1 MGFADVLHRIERR
14 NFSEK
19 MENYTKDQVRRALGR
34 ERCDQEDFLALLSP
48 AARPWLEEIAVRAQD
63 ISVRNFGRTMHL
75 FTPMYLSNYCS
86 NGCVYCGFAC
96 SNQIARKQLS
106 LDEVAQEARAIAA
119 TGLRHIL
126 ILTGEAPRMASL
138 DYLESCC
145 RILQQ
150 HFSSIAIEIYALDTP
165 GYQRLVAAGVD
176 GLTIYQETYNQD
188 LYATLHPFGPKRDF
202 HFRLDAPE
210 RGCRAGMRM
219 VSLGALL
226 GLDDWRWD
234 SLCTGL
240 HAAWLQEQHPEV
252 EISVALPRMRPHAGS
267 YSPAW
272 DVSDVDFV
280 QILLALRLF
289 LPRCGISIST
299 RERAWFRNKL
309 ISLGV
314 TRMSAGVSTAVGG
327 HGDTDAGTGQFA
339 ISDERSVAEMAA
351 AIMGQG
357 YQPVYQDWRDIRP

>member
-1 MGFADVLHRIERR
+1 MGFIDVLQRIERR
-14 NFSEK
+14 NFFEK
-19 MENYTKDQVRRALGR
+19 TEHYTEEHIKRVLNQ
-34 ERCDQEDFLALLSP
+34 EHCDEEDFLALLSS
-48 AARPWLEEIAVRAQD
+48 AARPFLEEIAVRAQD
-63 ISVRNFGRTMHL
+63 ISVRNFGRIMHL

-86 NGCVYCGFAC
+86 NGCVYCGFNC
-96 SNQIARKQLS
+96 SNQIVRKQLS
-106 LDEVAQEARAIAA
+106 LEEVAQEAQCIAA

-126 ILTGEAPRMASL
+126 ILTGEAPQITNL
-138 DYLESCC
+138 DYLEDCC
-145 RILQQ
+145 LQLQQ

-210 RGCRAGMRM
+210 RGCLAGMRM

-234 SLCTGL
+234 SFCTGL
-240 HAAWLQEQHPEV
+240 HAAWLQKQYPGV
-252 EISVALPRMRPHAGS
+252 EISVSLPRIRPHAGT
-267 YSPAW
+267 YSPAC
-272 DVSDVDFV
+272 DVSDIDFV

-299 RERAWFRNKL
+299 RERPWFRDKL

-327 HGDTDAGTGQFA
+327 HGDPDTGTEQFA
-339 ISDERSVAEMAA
+339 ISDERSVTEMAA

-357 YQPVYQDWRDIRP
+357 YQPVYQDWQDIRP